1 MFIPSMNQ
9 MKIKGI
15 DIPSDQLPT
24 LLDELDLLPLF
35 ARRLIER
42 INSAN
47 IHPSEEEQFNNLQSF
62 MKNEK
67 INTNDDL
74 EKWLTDNK
82 IDEKTLSLKLFRYLQ
97 IEKFKEIKFG
107 PKVENIFLSN
117 KEDLDKVMYSIF
129 RSKEKAKAVEIHLKI
144 EEQESTFADLASEFS
159 EGIEQQINGL
169 IGPIEIG
176 KINVQIAERLKI
188 SQKGQLWEPFKVDD
202 WWVLLRL
209 EKYLPSR
216 LDNSMKKKIINSLYN
231 EWIEKEVDSAI
242 NAFKLDCEAE
252 MKSSIHTTEENNS
265 DLNQSIKTNISQSN
279 QILPD
284 SSRLKSFIKK
294 LPFRRA

>member
-1 MFIPSMNQ
+1 MFIPNMKQ

-15 DIPSDQLPT
+15 NISSDQLPS

-42 INSAN
+42 TNSAN
-47 IHPSEEEQFNNLQSF
+47 IQPSEEEQYNNLQLF

-67 INTNDDL
+67 INAQEDL
-74 EKWLTDNK
+74 NNWLTKNQ

-97 IEKFKEIKFG
+97 IEKFKETKFG
-107 PKVENIFLSN
+107 PKVENIFLSH

-144 EEQESTFADLASEFS
+144 EEQESTFADLASEYS
-159 EGIEQQINGL
+159 EGVERQINGL

-176 KINVQIAERLKI
+176 KINIQIAERLKI

-216 LDNSMKKKIINSLYN
+216 LDNSMKKKIINNLYN
-231 EWIEKEVDSAI
+231 EWIEIEVDNAI
-242 NAFKLDCEAE
+242 NSFKINCEE
-252 MKSSIHTTEENNS
+252 EKKNSVHTSEVNNS
-265 DLNQSIKTNISQSN
+265 DLNQSNKTNISQKN
-279 QILPD
+279 QLLPD

-294 LPFRRA
+294 LPFKRG

>member
-1 MFIPSMNQ
+1 MKQ

-15 DIPSDQLPT
+15 NISSDQLPS

-42 INSAN
+42 TNSAN
-47 IHPSEEEQFNNLQSF
+47 IQPSEEEQYNNLQLF

-67 INTNDDL
+67 INAQEDL
-74 EKWLTDNK
+74 NNWLTKNQ

-97 IEKFKEIKFG
+97 IEKFKETKFG
-107 PKVENIFLSN
+107 PKVENIFLSH

-144 EEQESTFADLASEFS
+144 EEQESTFADLASEYS
-159 EGIEQQINGL
+159 EGVERQINGL

-176 KINVQIAERLKI
+176 KINIQIAERLKI

-216 LDNSMKKKIINSLYN
+216 LDNSMKKKIINNLYN
-231 EWIEKEVDSAI
+231 EWIEIEVDNAI
-242 NAFKLDCEAE
+242 NSFKINCEE
-252 MKSSIHTTEENNS
+252 EKKNSVHTSEVNNS
-265 DLNQSIKTNISQSN
+265 DLNQSNKTNISQKN
-279 QILPD
+279 QLLPD

-294 LPFRRA
+294 LPFKRG